1 MNEPDQPEHSNSP
14 KRENLPRL
22 YSLNGIGFA
31 TFFGS
36 MLAGFF
42 LLAANY
48 HALGMKRPAGFAI
61 GAGVVVFC
69 TYFVIVMATVGPG
82 SLSPA
87 VGPTDAVQIN
97 MTQAI
102 LSNIGQVMFLLLV
115 THLLQGGMLKTFQEE
130 LKGAYHSVARSIFV
144 GFLAYFAL
152 ASVCLILLSIL
163 GLMPEVSPDVL
174 ST

>member
-1 MNEPDQPEHSNSP
+1 MNEPDQPEQPGSP
-14 KRENLPRL
+14 KREDLPRL

-48 HALGMKRPAGFAI
+48 HALGMKRPAGFVI
-61 GAGVVVFC
+61 GAGVAVFC
-69 TYFVIVMATVGPG
+69 TYFMIVMATVGAGSMSPG
-82 SLSPA
+82 

-102 LSNIGQVMFLLLV
+102 LSNIGQVMFLLLI
-115 THLLQGGMLKTFQEE
+115 THLLQGGMLKTFRDEMQ
-130 LKGAYHSVARSIFV
+130 GDYHSVARSIFV
-144 GFLAYFAL
+144 GFLAYLAL
-152 ASVCLILLSIL
+152 ASLCLILLSML
-163 GLMPEVSPDVL
+163 GLMPDVSSNAL
-174 ST
+174 TS